1 MPATAEKDQALAAI
15 GREKCH
21 WMMERML
28 QIRHFENKVL
38 DFFKRDLVRGSTH
51 VYIGEEAIAVG
62 VCAHLSDRDY
72 ITSTH
77 RGHGHVIAKGLEVD
91 RMLAELMGRYDGY
104 CHGKGGSM
112 HIADLDR
119 GVLGANGI
127 VGGGIPIAV
136 GAALTAKL
144 KQQDWVVVCFFSD
157 GAANQGAF
165 LESCNLAALWKA
177 PVIFVCENNQYAMTC
192 PVQRGVSVP
201 EISQRA
207 QAFGFPGVT
216 IDGNDVVTVYEET
229 GKAIARARAGEGPT
243 LIEGLTYR
251 MGGHFVGD
259 SENYRT
265 KAEVEEWRAKD
276 PILRFKQRLLEAGLM
291 TEAEYDAID
300 AACAEAIVRGEE
312 FAKASPIPSPEQLY
326 KDVYTEHA

>member
-1 MPATAEKDQALAAI
+1 MATTVTNDAALEAI
-15 GREKCH
+15 GKDRCL
-21 WMMERML
+21 WMLRRML
-28 QIRHFENKVL
+28 LIRHFENKVM

-51 VYIGEEAIAVG
+51 VYTGEEAIAVG
-62 VCAHLSDRDY
+62 VCAHLEERDY

-77 RGHGHVIAKGLEVD
+77 RGHGHVIAKGLSVD
-91 RMLAELMGRYDGY
+91 RMLAELMGKVDGY

-136 GAALTAKL
+136 GAGLTAKL
-144 KQQDWVVVCFFSD
+144 KRADWVVVCFFSD

-165 LESCNLAALWKA
+165 LESLNLAALWQV

-192 PVQRGVSVP
+192 PVRRGCAGP
-201 EISQRA
+201 QISTRA
-207 QAFGFPGVT
+207 EALGIPACT
-216 IDGNDVVTVYEET
+216 LDGNDIVQVYEEA
-229 GKAIARARAGEGPT
+229 GRAIARARSGGGPS

-251 MGGHFVGD
+251 IGGHFVGD

-265 KAEVEEWRAKD
+265 REEVQTWMARCPIKRFRERLESAGIISPEEYE
-276 PILRFKQRLLEAGLM
+276 RL
-291 TEAEYDAID
+291 DR
-300 AACAEAIVRGEE
+300 ACAQEIAEGEA
-312 FAKASPIPSPEQLY
+312 FALQSPLPRIDDLLR
-326 KDVYTEHA
+326 DIYTEH